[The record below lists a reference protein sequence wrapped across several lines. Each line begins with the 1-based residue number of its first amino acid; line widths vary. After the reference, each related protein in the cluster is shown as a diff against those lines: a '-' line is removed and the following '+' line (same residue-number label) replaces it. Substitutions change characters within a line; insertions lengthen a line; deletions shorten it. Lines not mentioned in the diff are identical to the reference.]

1 MFFCNYGEYDG
12 QTIFT
17 NQFWWIHWVNKKIM
31 NSPQTNNQ
39 KKVKIKENKDS
50 TKYETTL
57 YATCRR
63 NFNTVWGSTQ
73 HQKKFKPKANS
84 NNITAHDI
92 TVQPTLKVWGIFSI
106 VDLLQLIS
114 SKYEEAR
121 KWKTNLFMM
130 REYRWMYP
138 FDTRMDKWQSAP
150 KYCHQSFNDYEKYVS
165 FNLKAHFQVWNN
177 SGN

>member
-1 MFFCNYGEYDG
+1 MPRTLTSYMFFCNYGEYDG

-92 TVQPTLKVWGIFSI
+92 TVQPTLKFFPSWT
-106 VDLLQLIS
+106 
-114 SKYEEAR
+114 YC
-121 KWKTNLFMM
+121 NLFLQNM
-130 REYRWMYP
+130 RRPENGKRTCLWWESI
-138 FDTRMDKWQSAP
+138 DECTRLILEWINDSQLQSIAI
-150 KYCHQSFNDYEKYVS
+150 
-165 FNLKAHFQVWNN
+165 KALMIMRSTFH
-177 SGN
+177 SI